1 MIAVDC
7 SEAATLIQVLPISP
21 TLEEAVQM
29 MNEQD
34 WDNYMINLIKPK
46 QNNNDKKKSY
56 TETSNETEVTKDE
69 WTIMS
74 GLTLAQMEG
83 SCYFCS

>member
-46 QNNNDKKKSY
+46 QNNKCPAIRQLEQQIGRNA
-56 TETSNETEVTKDE
+56 TARPGNA
-69 WTIMS
+69 
-74 GLTLAQMEG
+74 GNPN
-83 SCYFCS
+83 